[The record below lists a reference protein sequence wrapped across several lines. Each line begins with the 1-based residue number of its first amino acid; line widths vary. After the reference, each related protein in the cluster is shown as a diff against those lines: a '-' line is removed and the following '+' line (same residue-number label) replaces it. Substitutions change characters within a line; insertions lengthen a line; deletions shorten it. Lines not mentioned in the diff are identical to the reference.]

1 MMTIQAETNA
11 LLAIA
16 EDALEL
22 LGKARPQL
30 LETKGGK
37 YLAGEID
44 DFIQA
49 SNQEIAQIEKE
60 L

>member
-1 MMTIQAETNA
+1 MTIQAETNA

-16 EDALEL
+16 ENALEL
-22 LGKARPQL
+22 LGKARLQL
-30 LETKGGK
+30 LETTGGK

>member
-22 LGKARPQL
+22 LGKARPQF
-30 LETKGGK
+30 LETKEGK
-37 YLAGEID
+37 YLAGEIG

-49 SNQEIAQIEKE
+49 SSQEIAQIEKE

>member
-30 LETKGGK
+30 LETTGGK
-37 YLAGEID
+37 CLAGEID

-49 SNQEIAQIEKE
+49 SSQEIAQIEKE